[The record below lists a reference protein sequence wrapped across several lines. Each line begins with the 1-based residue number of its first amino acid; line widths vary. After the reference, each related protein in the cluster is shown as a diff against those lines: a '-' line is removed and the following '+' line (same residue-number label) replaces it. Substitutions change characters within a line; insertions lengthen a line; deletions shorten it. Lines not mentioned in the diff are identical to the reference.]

1 MDITLK
7 SIIGFLSS
15 NEKIRIVKKG
25 EVVYSGL
32 VKDLLKNESKKVLDS
47 TESKITSMYINEC
60 LTVGVEWLQ
69 KKRPQTFGF

>member
-7 SIIGFLSS
+7 SIIGFLNS

-32 VKDLLKNESKKVLDS
+32 VKGLLKNEKKKVLDS
-47 TESKITSMYINEC
+47 VESKITSMYIDEC
-60 LTVGVEWLQ
+60 LTVNVE
-69 KKRPQTFGF
+69 

>member
-32 VKDLLKNESKKVLDS
+32 VKGLLKNEKKKVLD
-47 TESKITSMYINEC
+47 TIESKITSMYINEC
-60 LTVGVEWLQ
+60 LTFNVE
-69 KKRPQTFGF
+69 

>member
-32 VKDLLKNESKKVLDS
+32 VKDLLKSNNKKVLDS
-47 TESKITSMYINEC
+47 TESKITSMYSDEC
-60 LTVGVEWLQ
+60 LTVNVE
-69 KKRPQTFGF
+69 

>member
-7 SIIGFLSS
+7 SIIGFLDSK
-15 NEKIRIVKKG
+15 EKIRIVKKG

-32 VKDLLKNESKKVLDS
+32 VKDLLKSENKRVLDA

-60 LTVGVEWLQ
+60 LTVGVE
-69 KKRPQTFGF
+69 

>member
-32 VKDLLKNESKKVLDS
+32 VKDLLKNENKKVLDAI
-47 TESKITSMYINEC
+47 ESKITSMYLNEC
-60 LTVGVEWLQ
+60 LTFNVE
-69 KKRPQTFGF
+69 

>member
-7 SIIGFLSS
+7 SIIGFLNS

-32 VKDLLKNESKKVLDS
+32 VKDLLKNENKKVLD
-47 TESKITSMYINEC
+47 TIESKITSMYINEC
-60 LTVGVEWLQ
+60 LTFNVE
-69 KKRPQTFGF
+69 

>member
-32 VKDLLKNESKKVLDS
+32 VKDLLKNEKKKVLDS
-47 TESKITSMYINEC
+47 TESKIISMYINEC
-60 LTVGVEWLQ
+60 LTFNVE
-69 KKRPQTFGF
+69 

>member
-47 TESKITSMYINEC
+47 AESKITSMYINEC
-60 LTVGVEWLQ
+60 LTFNVEWL
-69 KKRPQTFGF
+69 K

>member
-32 VKDLLKNESKKVLDS
+32 VKDLLKNENKKVLD
-47 TESKITSMYINEC
+47 TIESKITSMYINEC
-60 LTVGVEWLQ
+60 LAFNVE
-69 KKRPQTFGF
+69 

>member
-7 SIIGFLSS
+7 SIIGFLDS

-32 VKDLLKNESKKVLDS
+32 VKDLLKNENKKVLDS
-47 TESKITSMYINEC
+47 IESKIISMNINEC
-60 LTVGVEWLQ
+60 LTVGVE
-69 KKRPQTFGF
+69 